1 MPLDDFTYNIYT
13 RPSIAYVYD
22 YSLFRV
28 FHRVIFWLLVC
39 VNSVFQAIDLAPHPH
54 FPLMPSPH
62 PHRDPTHRYTHT

>member
-28 FHRVIFWLLVC
+28 FHRVIFWLLC
-39 VNSVFQAIDLAPHPH
+39 VLILFSK
-54 FPLMPSPH
+54 PSISLLIRIFH
-62 PHRDPTHRYTHT
+62 